1 MYSILQD
8 AGQGGLTADQWNDR
22 LREVG
27 IGVNRKADIY
37 DNRRSL
43 QSKGWSANSTDA
55 GQHHYEDWDYRWDTC
70 GYGQYGF

>member
-1 MYSILQD
+1 MYSILRD

-37 DNRRSL
+37 DNRRGL
-43 QSKGWSANSTDA
+43 QSKGLVREFN
-55 GQHHYEDWDYRWDTC
+55 GRWTASL
-70 GYGQYGF
+70 

>member
-43 QSKGWSANSTDA
+43 QSKGLVREFN
-55 GQHHYEDWDYRWDTC
+55 GRWTASL
-70 GYGQYGF
+70 